1 LRKLNQAIYEERTVF
16 DSQDQFK
23 PKQDFL
29 IQEIPI
35 SIAYNGISHVVMM
48 ASPGDIEDMAIGFS
62 LTEGIVT
69 SSREIYSIE
78 KSKTQLGIEVNIE
91 ISSESFVKLKEVK
104 RNLAGKTGCG
114 ICGVESLN
122 YFSSFL
128 NKDYPVRNELT
139 ITEKLINKV
148 LTEFKIN
155 QVNQIKTG
163 STHAAAFFDQ
173 DAKLEQIREDVGRH
187 NALDKLIG
195 AINLDQNGF
204 VVVSSRASYEM
215 IQKVLVTRIP
225 IIIAMSA
232 PTNLAIE
239 LAEKNNLTLI
249 GFATNQRFVVYCGKE
264 RLV

>member
-1 LRKLNQAIYEERTVF
+1 MSTLNQAIFEERTVF

-23 PKQDFL
+23 PKQDLL
-29 IQEIPI
+29 IEETPVSI
-35 SIAYNGISHVVMM
+35 SYNGISHVVMM

-62 LTEGIVT
+62 LTEGIVA
-69 SSREIYSIE
+69 SSREIYGIE
-78 KSKTQLGIEVNIE
+78 KNKTELGIEVNVE

-114 ICGVESLN
+114 ICGVESLS
-122 YFSSFL
+122 YFNSFL
-128 NKDYPVRNELT
+128 NKDYPNRNELT
-139 ITEKLINKV
+139 ITEKLISKG
-148 LTEFKIN
+148 LIEFKAN
-155 QVNQIKTG
+155 QIIQIKTG

-173 DAKLEQIREDVGRH
+173 HGNLQLIREDVGRH

-204 VVVSSRASYEM
+204 IVVSSRASYEM
-215 IQKVLVTRIP
+215 IQKVLVTKIP

-232 PTNLAIE
+232 PTNLATE